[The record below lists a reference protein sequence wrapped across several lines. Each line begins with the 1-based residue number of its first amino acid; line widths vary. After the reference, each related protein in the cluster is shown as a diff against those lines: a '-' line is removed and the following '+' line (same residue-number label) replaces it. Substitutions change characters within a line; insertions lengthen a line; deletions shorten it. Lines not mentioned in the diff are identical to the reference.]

1 MALDKPLNFGGL
13 SLLTCEREIASH
25 EIFVRLVSVQ
35 GTESGFRSCD
45 SQLQPPGSE
54 VRGVEWDGLL
64 RCRPLPQPTTINAWP
79 PHKSTTWVRTRLH
92 PLFSG
97 LPIPLQGP
105 LLPHRSSQS
114 PSERRSCSLV
124 HSKVVPFSF
133 GHCSLRAPLSSANS
147 SLHPW
152 DLAHHQALIWG
163 TNSRLVFRAPGI
175 CVFGL

>member
-1 MALDKPLNFGGL
+1 MRFLCDL
-13 SLLTCEREIASH
+13 
-25 EIFVRLVSVQ
+25 LVSRAQSRALGAVTLSCNLRDQ
-35 GTESGFRSCD
+35 RSGEWSGMASSD
-45 SQLQPPGSE
+45 A
-54 VRGVEWDGLL
+54 VR
-64 RCRPLPQPTTINAWP
+64 CPSPRPSAWP

-124 HSKVVPFSF
+124 HSEVVPFSF

-147 SLHPW
+147 SLHPR
-152 DLAHHQALIWG
+152 DLPHHQALIWG